1 MDNHRQPTSP
11 KGGFDIG
18 LTCGLLGVFLSAAN
32 FMTSQFAELGNGVG
46 ADPASPL
53 QQIADLLSGNV
64 VKLLAVVLIL
74 VGGMLYATGMGYIEL
89 AGPFDGTAPRPK
101 PLAATLPMNID
112 ARMAEARIAG
122 LLARL
127 KAVPE
132 ELREEAT
139 IELEGIE
146 QRHMPALTR
155 AHRKARATVSPTSQQ
170 ADELDTDYAASLNRL
185 SATLEQMLDRS
196 TALGRD
202 RLQWQSLV
210 IEERF
215 PTASVEKDQA

>member
-1 MDNHRQPTSP
+1 MNDQRQPTSP

-18 LTCGLLGVFLSAAN
+18 LNCALLGVFLSAAN
-32 FMTSQFAELGNGVG
+32 FLTSQFAEFGDGVGNGH
-46 ADPASPL
+46 ASPM

-64 VKLLAVVLIL
+64 VKSLAVVLIL
-74 VGGMLYATGMGYIEL
+74 VGGLLYATGIGYIEL
-89 AGPFDGTAPRPK
+89 AGPSEGNASRPK
-101 PLAATLPMNID
+101 RPAATLPMNID
-112 ARMAEARIAG
+112 ARMAEARIAE

-127 KAVPE
+127 KGIPE

-155 AHRKARATVSPTSQQ
+155 AHRKARATVSPTSPQ

-185 SATLEQMLDRS
+185 SATLEHMADRS
-196 TALGRD
+196 EALGRE
-202 RLQWQSLV
+202 RLRWQTLV
-210 IEERF
+210 IKERF
-215 PTASVEKDQA
+215 PTTSVEKDQA

>member
-1 MDNHRQPTSP
+1 MNDYRQPASP

-18 LTCGLLGVFLSAAN
+18 LHCALLGVFLSAAN

-89 AGPFDGTAPRPK
+89 AGPSDGTAPRPN

-112 ARMAEARIAG
+112 ARMAEARISG
-122 LLARL
+122 LFARL

-185 SATLEQMLDRS
+185 SDTLEQMLDRS

>member
-1 MDNHRQPTSP
+1 MDDQRQPTSP
-11 KGGFDIG
+11 RGGFDIG
-18 LTCGLLGVFLSAAN
+18 LNCGLLGVFLSAAN
-32 FMTSQFAELGNGVG
+32 FITSQSAELGDGLG
-46 ADPASPL
+46 TDHASPM

-64 VKLLAVVLIL
+64 VKSLAVVLIL

-89 AGPFDGTAPRPK
+89 AGPSEGTAPRQK

-122 LLARL
+122 LFARL

-146 QRHMPALTR
+146 QRHMPALTQ
-155 AHRKARATVSPTSQQ
+155 AHRKARSTVSPTSQQ

-185 SATLEQMLDRS
+185 SATLEQMVNRS
-196 TALGRD
+196 EALGRE
-202 RLQWQSLV
+202 RLHWQTLV

-215 PTASVEKDQA
+215 PNAGPQKD

>member
-89 AGPFDGTAPRPK
+89 AGPSDGTAPRPN

-146 QRHMPALTR
+146 QRHMPALTVNRRPKRTPYRR
-155 AHRKARATVSPTSQQ
+155 AKGTPFVKQRDGYGGRTVRAGCGV
-170 ADELDTDYAASLNRL
+170 
-185 SATLEQMLDRS
+185 
-196 TALGRD
+196 GR
-202 RLQWQSLV
+202 
-210 IEERF
+210 
-215 PTASVEKDQA
+215 A

>member
-1 MDNHRQPTSP
+1 M
-11 KGGFDIG
+11 
-18 LTCGLLGVFLSAAN
+18 
-32 FMTSQFAELGNGVG
+32 
-46 ADPASPL
+46 
-53 QQIADLLSGNV
+53 
-64 VKLLAVVLIL
+64 KLLAVVLIL

-196 TALGRD
+196 TALDVTVCNG
-202 RLQWQSLV
+202 SH
-210 IEERF
+210 
-215 PTASVEKDQA
+215 S

>member
-1 MDNHRQPTSP
+1 
-11 KGGFDIG
+11 
-18 LTCGLLGVFLSAAN
+18 
-32 FMTSQFAELGNGVG
+32 
-46 ADPASPL
+46 
-53 QQIADLLSGNV
+53 
-64 VKLLAVVLIL
+64 
-74 VGGMLYATGMGYIEL
+74 
-89 AGPFDGTAPRPK
+89 
-101 PLAATLPMNID
+101 
-112 ARMAEARIAG
+112 MAEARIAG